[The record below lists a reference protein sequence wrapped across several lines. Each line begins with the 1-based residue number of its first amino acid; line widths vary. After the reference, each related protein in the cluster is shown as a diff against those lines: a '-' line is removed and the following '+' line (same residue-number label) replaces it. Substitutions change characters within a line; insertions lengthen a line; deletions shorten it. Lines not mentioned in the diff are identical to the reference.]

1 MCDKVTIVLL
11 HLLLLQSLGLV
22 FLINRWRLIIFLFTE
37 KQIIT
42 LMGSIKA
49 QNPPFTLH
57 SSLYCSTQLWEEA
70 LRALKVRIFK
80 KLNRVNM
87 TALQTTCTFP
97 KHYTKVPTHKF
108 TILPSYSLSSLFFSF
123 ALSLIQNTVNRT
135 CTCTGKLVLCVR
147 WFATG
152 VKPLKWQSREK
163 SDRVVST
170 NYVPD

>member
-57 SSLYCSTQLWEEA
+57 SSLYCWTQLWEEA

-108 TILPSYSLSSLFFSF
+108 TILPSYSLSSLFFFIRSQF
-123 ALSLIQNTVNRT
+123 DTKHSQLNMHLHRKT
-135 CTCTGKLVLCVR
+135 CSMCSVICHR
-147 WFATG
+147 
-152 VKPLKWQSREK
+152 S
-163 SDRVVST
+163 
-170 NYVPD
+170 

>member
-1 MCDKVTIVLL
+1 MWQSHDRSSSPPPSIFGVGLFDQQVTSHYFPVHRKANYYFDGFDK
-11 HLLLLQSLGLV
+11 G
-22 FLINRWRLIIFLFTE
+22 TE
-37 KQIIT
+37 SAFHT
-42 LMGSIKA
+42 S
-49 QNPPFTLH
+49 

-97 KHYTKVPTHKF
+97 KPYTKVPTHKF

-135 CTCTGKLVLCVR
+135 CTCTGKLVQCVR

-152 VKPLKWQSREK
+152 V
-163 SDRVVST
+163 
-170 NYVPD
+170 